1 MILLHPYM
9 LLFALVAFIPWFGP
23 WKGPRATQ
31 NLLRSLVFVAISV
44 AMAMPHL
51 PSGQTTPCKVLIID
65 RSPSISEASRALALS
80 HLAEFAQEPDSHLVT
95 FGAVTACDCL

>member
-65 RSPSISEASRALALS
+65 RSPSISQASRRPAL
-80 HLAEFAQEPDSHLVT
+80 P
-95 FGAVTACDCL
+95 